1 MIKRFAPTG
10 AAIPVPY
17 VEEEVRMRF
26 RVQSFV
32 NLACACALLAA
43 VPACAEEQA
52 TPSSTPAT
60 TEAVKTE
67 AVKTETAKP
76 VEKVAPAATDA
87 AIKAI
92 DAQIAKAAVN
102 KKDAGWRTKL
112 PLPAVVKFDA
122 AKSYFAHMS
131 TNKGEVVIK
140 FMPAV
145 APLHVTNFIY
155 LTRLGYYDGLSFH
168 RVITNF
174 MAQGGC
180 PLGSGT
186 GGPGYGFNGEFTPTA
201 RHNRPGLL
209 SMANAGPGTDGS
221 QFFLTFVATPWLD
234 GKHTLFGEVVSGLD
248 VLKALEAKG
257 SQSGATS
264 ERLLM
269 TKVTVEVK

>member
-1 MIKRFAPTG
+1 MMERFVSIGT
-10 AAIPVPY
+10 AIPVPY

-26 RVQSFV
+26 RIQSFV
-32 NLACACALLAA
+32 NLACACAWLAAAPVRAEDPVTPSATPAAVEAAKTEVAKPVVKA
-43 VPACAEEQA
+43 VPA
-52 TPSSTPAT
+52 
-60 TEAVKTE
+60 
-67 AVKTETAKP
+67 
-76 VEKVAPAATDA
+76 AADA

-102 KKDAGWRTKL
+102 KKDATWRTKL
-112 PLPAVVKFDA
+112 PLPTAVKFDA

-155 LTRLGYYDGLSFH
+155 LTRLGYYNGLLFH

-186 GGPGYGFNGEFTPTA
+186 GGPGYGFNGEFSPTA

-234 GKHTLFGEVVSGLD
+234 GKHTLFGEVVSGMD

-257 SQSGATS
+257 SQGGTTS
-264 ERLLM
+264 EQLLM